1 MAGAQNL
8 AAGQNSVDLEYEREW
23 VAREKKEDDE
33 GNLFYHLPMLRRHH
47 GRWSSLE
54 TEAAVHCSEQASNP
68 GWWRWVGAMQL
79 GLTHSAGVAG
89 AQGRAGQMRA
99 PQWHAG
105 PALDLGATEKP
116 CGDSSAWPSSNAA
129 SLRVGD
135 GVLREVER
143 ARWRPSARTREREQ
157 G

>member
-99 PQWHAG
+99 PQWEAQQQARGAG
-105 PALDLGATEKP
+105 SRSWRYRET
-116 CGDSSAWPSSNAA
+116 
-129 SLRVGD
+129 LRG
-135 GVLREVER
+135 LER
-143 ARWRPSARTREREQ
+143 LAQQQRCILARGRWRVARGGEGAMEA
-157 G
+157 